1 MTYPEFNE
9 EESVLRALLVELF
22 EPALLLWELVIDLP
36 DVYGLKERV
45 AVGGVGLSNVDKQ
58 MFAVLQRTH
67 TKRWMLNIESK
78 ENFRLLTVF
87 WHQIHSKHHIQIL
100 LI

>member
-9 EESVLRALLVELF
+9 EESVLRAFLVELF

-36 DVYGLKERV
+36 DVYGLEERV

-58 MFAVLQRTH
+58 MFAVLQGTH
-67 TKRWMLNIESK
+67 TKRRGWMPNIESK
-78 ENFRLLTVF
+78 ENFCLLTVC
-87 WHQIHSKHHIQIL
+87 
-100 LI
+100 